1 MGLFI
6 EVLINDPFTLFML
19 PLKFIQSTA
28 QLLMIDS
35 SFLNAEESVSY
46 IQIIDFFFLF
56 VGGYRIVYKK
66 VPQFIVPD
74 LTGFEVPNKRTK
86 SIVIVCKNIWIT
98 RS

>member
-6 EVLINDPFTLFML
+6 EVLINDPFRLFML

-74 LTGFEVPNKRTK
+74 LTGFEVPNKQTNQEHCYCLQK
-86 SIVIVCKNIWIT
+86 YLDH
-98 RS
+98 